1 MSFEF
6 ITDGLTLISW
16 RSHLCYR
23 FESVR
28 WQKDMKY
35 LLLPALFCSCFSLS
49 FQILH
54 FLPLCVS
61 HLQLCSASIC
71 ILTAFP
77 VSLPDHLGATFRAFQ
92 HLLPCTF
99 LLDHL
104 FFCFS
109 STSSLCTHASS
120 VSIFLFNED
129 DLPILS
135 KKKNNCSFNWTFCAV
150 LLLLKTPMVQQ
161 TLNTA
166 MKVCFHQAK
175 FS

>member
-6 ITDGLTLISW
+6 ITDGLTHISW

-35 LLLPALFCSCFSLS
+35 LVLPALFCSCFSLS

-77 VSLPDHLGATFRAFQ
+77 VSLPDHLGATCRAFQ

-99 LLDHL
+99 VLDRL
-104 FFCFS
+104 FFSVCLLRPVFVPTPLLFLYSYLTETIFQFLARKRITVPLIRRFVQFCF
-109 STSSLCTHASS
+109 
-120 VSIFLFNED
+120 FLKP
-129 DLPILS
+129 LW
-135 KKKNNCSFNWTFCAV
+135 CSRR
-150 LLLLKTPMVQQ
+150 
-161 TLNTA
+161 
-166 MKVCFHQAK
+166 
-175 FS
+175 